1 MECTSKFP
9 HYYSRHSQE
18 PCGTS
23 KQEIDSEPY
32 WLDQNVRLLL
42 MKDRELRVYVS
53 DRRNA
58 RNQGKLLDVA
68 TQNDPRDDET
78 RELEGEKAEPIGGLL
93 RGGSGHLVKRKK
105 VRRQR
110 KQAHTATS
118 KRRDGMCRGE
128 NVTLPLVS
136 SRHLKHAQRRIIA
149 ASLWDQT
156 ESWRCAGL
164 VRLWRFRRARTK
176 HCETWSRY

>member
-1 MECTSKFP
+1 
-9 HYYSRHSQE
+9 
-18 PCGTS
+18 
-23 KQEIDSEPY
+23 
-32 WLDQNVRLLL
+32 

-105 VRRQR
+105 EKCGDR
-110 KQAHTATS
+110 
-118 KRRDGMCRGE
+118 E
-128 NVTLPLVS
+128 NKPTP
-136 SRHLKHAQRRIIA
+136 RHRNGG
-149 ASLWDQT
+149 T
-156 ESWRCAGL
+156 VCVG
-164 VRLWRFRRARTK
+164 ARTL
-176 HCETWSRY
+176 HCRWFPHAI